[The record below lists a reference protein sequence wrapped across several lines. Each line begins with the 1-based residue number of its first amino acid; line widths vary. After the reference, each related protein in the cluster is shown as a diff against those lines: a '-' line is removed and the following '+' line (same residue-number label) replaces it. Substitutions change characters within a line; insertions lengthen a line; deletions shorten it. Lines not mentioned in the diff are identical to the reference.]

1 MSLRTVGFDDPSI
14 SLPGALEV
22 RKLPVGVTPRRLP
35 AWTAP
40 RLSDPSMRM
49 MVRIPSGV
57 RLAFRSNC
65 SEIELVVLETALQT
79 LGRPRGLVPFDLLID
94 GQRVAR
100 KYATVG
106 NTVEIDPNAPPPGAT
121 VIPGDPSTIRF
132 EDLGF
137 ADKSIEIWLPQ
148 SATLDLHA
156 LRITEGASLMPL
168 MQPTKIWAHYGSS
181 ISHGMEADG
190 PSETW
195 PAQAARAAGV
205 NLMSMGFAGQCQLDG
220 YVARS
225 LRDGDFDL
233 ISLKL
238 GINVINGDTMRERVF
253 WPTVESFLDV
263 IREGKPQVP
272 ILIVS
277 PIICPVAE
285 SRPGPTIMDGSAV
298 RTVDR
303 PKALRGGVLT
313 LIKVRAILAEIVSR
327 RRAAGDLNLHYLDGL
342 ELFGARDVG
351 DLPDGLHP
359 NADGLR
365 RMGDRFAR
373 LAFGAAGPF
382 RA

>member
-1 MSLRTVGFDDPSI
+1 MSLRTVSFDDPAI

-22 RKLPVGVTPRRLP
+22 RKLSLGVTPRRLP

-49 MVRIPSGV
+49 MVRMPSGV

-65 SEIELVVLETALQT
+65 SEIQLDVLETALQT
-79 LGRPRGLVPFDLLID
+79 LGRPRGLATFDLLVD

-100 KYATVG
+100 EYAVGG
-106 NTVEIDPNAPPPGAT
+106 NTVEIDPEAPPPGA
-121 VIPGDPSTIRF
+121 VIIPGQPSTISF
-132 EDLGF
+132 SGLGS
-137 ADKSIEIWLPQ
+137 ADKAFEIWLPQ
-148 SATLDLHA
+148 SATVDLLS
-156 LRITEGASLMPL
+156 LRITAGASLKPST
-168 MQPTKIWAHYGSS
+168 PAGRTWAHYGSS

-225 LRDGDFDL
+225 LRDGDFDV

-253 WPTVESFLDV
+253 WPAVESFLDV

-272 ILIVS
+272 ILVVS

-285 SRPGPTIMDGSAV
+285 NRPGPTIMDGSAV

-303 PKALRGGVLT
+303 PKELRGGVLT
-313 LIKVRAILAEIVSR
+313 LVKVRAILADIVSR
-327 RRAAGDLNLHYLDGL
+327 RYEAGDHNLHYLDGL
-342 ELFGARDVG
+342 ELFGQGDVA

-359 NADGLR
+359 NAEGLR
-365 RMGDRFAR
+365 RMGDRFAQ
-373 LAFGAAGPF
+373 LAFGSGRGFGA
-382 RA
+382 

>member
-1 MSLRTVGFDDPSI
+1 MALRTVGFDDPSI

-22 RKLPVGVTPRRLP
+22 RKLPLGVTPRRLP

-40 RLSDPSMRM
+40 RLSDASMRM

-57 RLAFRSNC
+57 RIAFRSNC
-65 SEIELVVLETALQT
+65 SEIELDVLETALQT
-79 LGRPRGLVPFDLLID
+79 LGRPRGLATFDLLVD

-100 KYATVG
+100 KYAQGG
-106 NTVEIDPNAPPPGAT
+106 NTVEIDPDAPPPGAT
-121 VIPGDPSTIRF
+121 VVAGRPSTIRF
-132 EDLGF
+132 DDLGS
-137 ADKSIEIWLPQ
+137 ADKTIEIWLPQ
-148 SATLDLHA
+148 SATVDLHA
-156 LRITEGASLMPL
+156 LRIAEGANLAPL
-168 MQPTKIWAHYGSS
+168 NQPSRTWAHYGSS

-195 PAQAARAAGV
+195 PAQAGRAAGV

-220 YVARS
+220 FVARS

-253 WPTVESFLDV
+253 WPAVESFIDV

-277 PIICPVAE
+277 PITCPVAE
-285 SRPGPTIMDGSAV
+285 SRPGPTILDGLTF

-303 PKALRGGVLT
+303 PKELRGGVLT
-313 LIKVRAILAEIVSR
+313 LIKVRAMLAEIVGR
-327 RRAAGDLNLHYLDGL
+327 RRDAGDQNLHYLDGL
-342 ELFGARDVG
+342 ELFGEGDVG

-359 NADGLR
+359 NAEGLR
-365 RMGDRFAR
+365 RMGDRFAK
-373 LAFGAAGPF
+373 LAFGANGPF
-382 RA
+382 NA